1 MNGALAGHPLRWAV
15 PPAAHAL
22 RSRALPPS
30 PRLHPPLHTH
40 SQSPPLP
47 APSTPP
53 SASRPC
59 ALPAGPGGAPLDGH
73 VDAALHHAVEGDLY
87 VPHLPAPRRAASFPR
102 LFRFCA
108 EFPIS
113 NAPAAR
119 STGRTCPR
127 HGAPPVAPM
136 RRVRPRGHTLAIQS
150 AIDAIEPQALLSPNV
165 ARRSDERRVRP
176 TRTHSLLQM
185 PEGRRHLCG
194 PSRSAPPTPPSAAR
208 EIGRAGRRFSTP
220 ALGPASRP

>member
-73 VDAALHHAVEGDLY
+73 VDAALHHAVEGDLH
-87 VPHLPAPRRAASFPR
+87 VPHLLMYGPKKLWKCYRSIDSQLESLRRSP
-102 LFRFCA
+102 
-108 EFPIS
+108 S
-113 NAPAAR
+113 R
-119 STGRTCPR
+119 STGTSTCRTCPR
-127 HGAPPVAPM
+127 PGAPLRFHGFFASAPSFQSPM
-136 RRVRPRGHTLAIQS
+136 RLPRGRRA
-150 AIDAIEPQALLSPNV
+150 AP
-165 ARRSDERRVRP
+165 ARATVRRP
-176 TRTHSLLQM
+176 SL
-185 PEGRRHLCG
+185 R
-194 PSRSAPPTPPSAAR
+194 
-208 EIGRAGRRFSTP
+208 
-220 ALGPASRP
+220 